1 MFKNIGI
8 VLKKNSSLEERS
20 VVQGLI
26 NVLAKNLLNIFAE
39 EGTDL
44 FLVSEPDRSFDS
56 LWWRRDFAG
65 SSQKIYC
72 RRNSLAW
79 D

>member
-26 NVLAKNLLNIFAE
+26 NVLAKNLLNIF
-39 EGTDL
+39 
-44 FLVSEPDRSFDS
+44 
-56 LWWRRDFAG
+56 
-65 SSQKIYC
+65 
-72 RRNSLAW
+72 LAFMALLIF
-79 D
+79 